1 MTKSFAKE
9 CAPLD
14 IRVNALLPGLTD
26 TKFASALTG
35 NDSILKQAMT
45 HIPMKRTA
53 MPEEMKMMAK
63 AHFQQLLVQANL
75 VTREEFDVQADLLD
89 RTQQRL
95 GDLEQQLAELQNQL
109 LSEQEPKDKAT

>member
-1 MTKSFAKE
+1 MFNPAQLKGLADELMQSLSEKGLAGQ
-9 CAPLD
+9 
-14 IRVNALLPGLTD
+14 AL
-26 TKFASALTG
+26 S
-35 NDSILKQAMT
+35 
-45 HIPMKRTA
+45 
-53 MPEEMKMMAK
+53 EEMKMRAR

-75 VTREEFDVQADLLD
+75 VTREEFDVQADLLN